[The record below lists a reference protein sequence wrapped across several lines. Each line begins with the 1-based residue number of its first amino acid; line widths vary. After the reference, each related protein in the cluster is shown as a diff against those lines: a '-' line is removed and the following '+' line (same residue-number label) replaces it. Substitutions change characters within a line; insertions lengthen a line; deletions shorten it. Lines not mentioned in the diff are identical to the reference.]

1 MGSFRFL
8 STLRSRLAA
17 ESGFTLIE
25 SLMAAVLLM
34 VVGTSLSGVLA
45 SSVATYSSS
54 RERTLAEQLT
64 QDQIEAIRRMP
75 FSSVGVPNGNPSGT
89 LQPTRDISVVGLR
102 ATMAIQV
109 TYVDDQ
115 TPNSFRTYA
124 NYKKIVVTVKRAKD
138 QRQLTKEVTFLSA
151 AAKNAATE
159 SSITAVIGDVGA
171 GMAAVP
177 GATVSLGTGPSAPRI
192 DVTDAGGKVIFPSLT
207 ANPTGG
213 GQAYYD
219 LSVTPP
225 FGYVMLRDDLSPS
238 LVAHKQLGIAEPWPT
253 TLRAYKPCFVNV
265 SVASPPVNPTGGAQV
280 PYTLSVGSSR
290 GSEAFA
296 KTAGTTFTGP
306 ISSVAGEAPVPPPVA
321 ASYTAGASAVVGSGA
336 TAKY

>member
-124 NYKKIVVTVKRAKD
+124 NYKKIVVSVVRSTDSK
-138 QRQLTKEVTFLSA
+138 QLTKEVTYISA

-159 SSITAVIGDVGA
+159 SVITALVYDYSTST
-171 GMAAVP
+171 P
-177 GATVSLGTGPSAPRI
+177 LQGATV
-192 DVTDAGGKVIFPSLT
+192 
-207 ANPTGG
+207 
-213 GQAYYD
+213 
-219 LSVTPP
+219 
-225 FGYVMLRDDLSPS
+225 
-238 LVAHKQLGIAEPWPT
+238 
-253 TLRAYKPCFVNV
+253 
-265 SVASPPVNPTGGAQV
+265 
-280 PYTLSVGSSR
+280 
-290 GSEAFA
+290 
-296 KTAGTTFTGP
+296 
-306 ISSVAGEAPVPPPVA
+306 
-321 ASYTAGASAVVGSGA
+321 
-336 TAKY
+336 